1 MSVNLAWWVTTAP
14 KEHLLLSLAPQ
25 ALIMIWTIL
34 RRNVKHAQPASIALP
49 GQVYHPNVPLVHIL
63 LVVHKL
69 VHSVKWELIVLMK
82 PQLRSKKMRICVQQE
97 SIA

>member
-1 MSVNLAWWVTTAP
+1 VSVSLAWWVTTAP
-14 KEHLLLSLAPQ
+14 KEPLLLSLALQ

-34 RRNVKHAQPASIALP
+34 RKNVKHALPVSIARL
-49 GQVYHPNVPLVHIL
+49 GQVYRPNVPLAHIL

-69 VHSVKWELIVLMK
+69 VLSAKWELIVLMK
-82 PQLRSKKMRICVQQE
+82 PQLRSKKMQICVQQE

>member
-1 MSVNLAWWVTTAP
+1 MSVSLAWWVTTAP
-14 KEHLLLSLAPQ
+14 KEPPLLSLAPQ

-34 RRNVKHAQPASIALP
+34 RRNVKHALPASIAPP
-49 GQVYHPNVPLVHIL
+49 GQVCHPNVPLVHIL

-69 VHSVKWELIVLMK
+69 VLSAKWELIVLMK
-82 PQLRSKKMRICVQQE
+82 PQLRSKKMQICVQQE

>member
-1 MSVNLAWWVTTAP
+1 VSVNLAWWGTTAP
-14 KEHLLLSLAPQ
+14 KEPLLLSLALQ

-34 RRNVKHAQPASIALP
+34 RKNVKHALPASIAPP
-49 GQVYHPNVPLVHIL
+49 GQVYHPNVPRVHIL
-63 LVVHKL
+63 LVVPKL
-69 VHSVKWELIVLMK
+69 VLTVKWELIALMK